1 MGLVAVRNFI
11 LFLILAVC
19 LAGPAAAQ
27 RRVSARAQVQ
37 TVMDG
42 KVTTVTKEVYCSA
55 NGRLVTVFHSPEL
68 AYIISN
74 PKGEVQIYR
83 PSAKEVISEVK
94 EDFSD
99 RDDLLYLFLTGRVD
113 DMGLAGYGYKLVS
126 SKQEEGGIIRKAYRC
141 DEPGRIPRVE
151 LVTENFLPIYLAYID
166 GGGKVVSKTW
176 FTQYLKL
183 PRFFLPARVTNVSYT
198 TSRDSVI
205 TRTTYSDVKVDP
217 DSPLFDFQVP
227 ADARL
232 VPLNKRK

>member
-1 MGLVAVRNFI
+1 MAARNFI
-11 LFLILAVC
+11 LFLSLAVC
-19 LAGPAAAQ
+19 LAAPAAAQ
-27 RRVSARAQVQ
+27 RRVSASAQVQ

-126 SKQEEGGIIRKAYRC
+126 SKQEEGGIIR
-141 DEPGRIPRVE
+141 DEPDRFGVNRRDLFQIAQKYGFMVPYKRRNPDTIQRFPANRIGLCLSNHP
-151 LVTENFLPIYLAYID
+151 
-166 GGGKVVSKTW
+166 
-176 FTQYLKL
+176 
-183 PRFFLPARVTNVSYT
+183 FFISDDQPH
-198 TSRDSVI
+198 SR
-205 TRTTYSDVKVDP
+205 
-217 DSPLFDFQVP
+217 
-227 ADARL
+227 
-232 VPLNKRK
+232 

>member
-1 MGLVAVRNFI
+1 MAVRNFI

-27 RRVSARAQVQ
+27 RRGSARAQVQ

-126 SKQEEGGIIRKAYRC
+126 SKQEK
-141 DEPGRIPRVE
+141 DE
-151 LVTENFLPIYLAYID
+151 
-166 GGGKVVSKTW
+166 
-176 FTQYLKL
+176 
-183 PRFFLPARVTNVSYT
+183 VTNSH
-198 TSRDSVI
+198 
-205 TRTTYSDVKVDP
+205 
-217 DSPLFDFQVP
+217 
-227 ADARL
+227 
-232 VPLNKRK
+232 